1 MECVVQK
8 RLDEVVAKF
17 ESRKTN
23 MEKCTREK
31 DAIIEELKG
40 ELVVYKLA
48 SNKEEDTQPSML
60 KGAGRSKR
68 ADEDST

>member
-8 RLDEVVAKF
+8 SLDEVVAKF
-17 ESRKTN
+17 ESWKTN
-23 MEKCTREK
+23 MEKCMREK

-40 ELVVYKLA
+40 ELAACKLA
-48 SNKEEDTQPSML
+48 SKKEEDTQPSML
-60 KGAGRSKR
+60 KQLRSKR